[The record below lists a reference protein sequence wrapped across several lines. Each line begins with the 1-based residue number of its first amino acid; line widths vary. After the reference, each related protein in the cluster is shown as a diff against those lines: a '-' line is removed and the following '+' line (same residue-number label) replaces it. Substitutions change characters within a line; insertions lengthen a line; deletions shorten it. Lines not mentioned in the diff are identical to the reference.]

1 MKYGKMKVVII
12 LNRKTIEL
20 ALKIANIKLKNRELN
35 KNENEDDQKQA
46 IKNFI
51 EATKSNCEEL
61 DELFSEELE
70 VMSNENK

>member
-1 MKYGKMKVVII
+1 MKVVII